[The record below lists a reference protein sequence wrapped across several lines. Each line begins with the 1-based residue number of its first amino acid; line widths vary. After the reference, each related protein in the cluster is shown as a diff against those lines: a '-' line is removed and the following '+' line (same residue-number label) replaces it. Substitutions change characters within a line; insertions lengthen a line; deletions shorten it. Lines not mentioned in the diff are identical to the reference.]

1 MNRPCAPA
9 RPSYLRV
16 VRASAWY
23 DLAVTAGF
31 ATPWTYTPVHHALS
45 SLGDSLGWGVLPA
58 PDTWQ
63 TLYANLMGSV
73 VTVWAALRIV
83 RPLPLHGLLDAV
95 ARVLFSSWMAYALA
109 HGAPRILW
117 PFLTLEIAWGITQLA
132 LWPRTGRTRPVAGP
146 AADRTHPVAGRTD
159 RYPLDT
165 PNR

>member
-1 MNRPCAPA
+1 MNRPSSPTRPA
-9 RPSYLRV
+9 YLRL

-31 ATPWTYTPVHHALS
+31 ATPWTYTLVHRTLS

-58 PDTWQ
+58 PDPWQ

-73 VTVWAALRIV
+73 VTVWATLRIV
-83 RPLPLHGLLDAV
+83 RPLPLHGLLDAG

-117 PFLTLEIAWGITQLA
+117 PFLTLEITWGIAQLA
-132 LWPRTGRTRPVAGP
+132 PWRHTAH
-146 AADRTHPVAGRTD
+146 THPVADPATD
-159 RYPLDT
+159 RHPLDT

>member
-1 MNRPCAPA
+1 MNHSSAPERPV
-9 RPSYLRV
+9 YLRV

-31 ATPWTYTPVHHALS
+31 ATPWTYTLVHHTLS
-45 SLGDSLGWGVLPA
+45 SLGDALGWGALPA

-95 ARVLFSSWMAYALA
+95 ARLLFSSWMAYALA

-117 PFLTLEIAWGITQLA
+117 PFLVLEVAWGIAQLA
-132 LWPRTGRTRPVAGP
+132 PWRRTGPVAGP
-146 AADRTHPVAGRTD
+146 AGPGDGQPVG
-159 RYPLDT
+159 T
-165 PNR
+165 PVR